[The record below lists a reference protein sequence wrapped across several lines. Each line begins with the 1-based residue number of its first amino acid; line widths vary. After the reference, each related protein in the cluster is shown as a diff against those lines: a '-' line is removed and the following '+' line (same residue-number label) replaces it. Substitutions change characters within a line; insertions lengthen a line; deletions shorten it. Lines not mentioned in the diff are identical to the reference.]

1 MWGAVGS
8 GPGVLGPT
16 KLYPGVTFVPE
27 RGKAFGSR
35 ISYDQERY
43 GDGWFRKSHVP
54 RQRGMLLLLRANS
67 QRHCRP
73 SMRDPSDP
81 DLPPDRPCARDSDS
95 DSRFDSSV
103 GAEYGTVDSGTNIL
117 LGAYAHLPLLPCF
130 FFSSFQL
137 PPTSSPQLHCLPP
150 SFLLSPAS
158 PYFLSFS
165 PCPPGPSSPPLID
178 TPTISS

>member
-1 MWGAVGS
+1 MYRHGEAC
-8 GPGVLGPT
+8 
-16 KLYPGVTFVPE
+16 F
-27 RGKAFGSR
+27 
-35 ISYDQERY
+35 
-43 GDGWFRKSHVP
+43 
-54 RQRGMLLLLRANS
+54 LRAKS

-137 PPTSSPQLHCLPP
+137 PPTSSPQLHCLLP
-150 SFLLSPAS
+150 SFFLSPAS
-158 PYFLSFS
+158 LYFFSLS
-165 PCPPGPSSPPLID
+165 PCPSGPSSPPSIHS
-178 TPTISS
+178 PTILSSPFGDHRSFHLLPFPVTGVSA